1 VSLPSLEPCTGSE
14 TADRASVGPLR
25 TRRSGRRA
33 LRRAANAAIVLGLLT
48 CGWALWTWQWGDP
61 VTGAV
66 TAWEQRELGREYERV
81 VRSYAAATPAAAG
94 KNGVSPL
101 MPAVPLA
108 EAARRYR
115 LGSRAGDAIARLRIG
130 RIGVRAVVVNG
141 TAAGDLRRGPGR
153 DLRTFMP
160 GEGERAYVAG
170 HRTTFGAPFA
180 HIDALRAGDRIE
192 LDLPYARFIYA
203 VVGHRIVDDQEL
215 SVLRS
220 RGREELLLQ
229 ACHPR
234 FSASER
240 YIVFARTVGV
250 TR

>member
-1 VSLPSLEPCTGSE
+1 VSLPSLKPCTGSK
-14 TADRASVGPLR
+14 TAAQRPAESVPA
-25 TRRSGRRA
+25 RRSARRT
-33 LRRAANAAIVLGLLT
+33 LRRAGNAAIVLGLLT
-48 CGWALWTWQWGDP
+48 FGWAIWTWQWGDP

-66 TAWEQRELGREYERV
+66 TAWEQRELGRDYERV
-81 VRSYAAATPAAAG
+81 VRSYAAMPARTG
-94 KNGVSPL
+94 KRGVSPRT
-101 MPAVPLA
+101 PDVPLA
-108 EAARRYR
+108 EPARRYR
-115 LGSRAGDAIARLRIG
+115 LSRRAGEPIARLRIE

-153 DLRTFMP
+153 DRRTFMP
-160 GEGERAYVAG
+160 GEGERVYVAG

-180 HIDALRAGDRIE
+180 HIDRLRPGDRIE
-192 LDLPYARFIYA
+192 LDLPYARFTYA

-234 FSASER
+234 FSASQR
-240 YIVFARTVGV
+240 FIVFARPLAV
-250 TR
+250 RR